1 MIPCSKLFG
10 GSLLLNGIVFKLYII
25 LIYNSLISTANFLI
39 LANVFLGVGILL
51 GCAGMFHRKEG
62 RIQVL
67 ECPAPVQSLLRTFQV
82 GKAGQKNH

>member
-1 MIPCSKLFG
+1 MHLFF
-10 GSLLLNGIVFKLYII
+10 S
-25 LIYNSLISTANFLI
+25 ANFLI

-51 GCAGMFHRKEG
+51 GCAGMFHRKEV

-67 ECPAPVQSLLRTFQV
+67 AGPAPVKSLLRTLQV